1 MITLHRLA
9 KVEFRKAAKWYR
21 RRSPAAAQRFVLAVD
36 ASLNRIS
43 GNFHLAPRTEKNCRW
58 IRVKRFPYILVVHE
72 DAPGEYFV
80 VAIAHTSR
88 RPGYWQKRV

>member
-36 ASLNRIS
+36 AALNRIS
-43 GNFHLAPRTEKNCRW
+43 GNFHLRREPTRTAAG
-58 IRVKRFPYILVVHE
+58 F
-72 DAPGEYFV
+72 G
-80 VAIAHTSR
+80 
-88 RPGYWQKRV
+88 